1 MAWRG
6 CKKSKIVK
14 NSENRR
20 KIRIFGVLR
29 ALNSFENF
37 TIELL
42 DLENTKTTP
51 PQPMWRILWLGIIGN
66 MRFYW
71 CSVHRI
77 ALKTLPIDFYTM
89 KPLEYVLICYISS
102 PEHGE
107 KWGIRECIPIIL
119 FSGHWIG
126 PKTLPLNSLT
136 LETPKRH
143 LVSFM
148 GPQDRSSI

>member
-1 MAWRG
+1 M
-6 CKKSKIVK
+6 K

-20 KIRIFGVLR
+20 KSRVLGVLR
-29 ALNSFENF
+29 ALDSFENF
-37 TIELL
+37 TNEFP

-51 PQPMWRILWLGIIGN
+51 LQPMWRILWLGIIGN
-66 MRFYW
+66 IRFYW

-77 ALKTLPIDFYTM
+77 ALKTSPIDFYTM

-102 PEHGE
+102 LEYGE
-107 KWGIRECIPIIL
+107 KWGIRGCIPIIL

-136 LETPKRH
+136 LKTPRAAQEYS
-143 LVSFM
+143 LYLRNSW
-148 GPQDRSSI
+148 